1 MLLQDESNGFGADA
15 LDYFALHDA
24 FANQLQGP
32 TVETLGRL
40 AADGGYDMAFD
51 AVIELHRSAG
61 ARVIMQ
67 CLIQTTLGV
76 VVFDVAD
83 RSDTDLQKVGDFGK
97 SQSFASQIESI
108 CSINLA
114 GALARLNDPQN
125 ASSVSFSQNSATT
138 LSSGTHSTSKN
149 CRNLFGEP
157 LVPPDRYPPQTCP
170 AKSRRWSGACLRC
183 YR

>member
-67 CLIQTTLGV
+67 CLIQPTLDV
-76 VVFDVAD
+76 VVFDIAD
-83 RSDTDLQKVGDFGK
+83 RSNTDLQKVGDFGK
-97 SQSFASQIESI
+97 SQSLASQIESI
-108 CSINLA
+108 CSINLTSV
-114 GALARLNDPQN
+114 LARLNNPQN
-125 ASSVSFSQNSATT
+125 ASSVRFSQNNDTT
-138 LSSGTHSTSKN
+138 LCSGTNRTSKN

-157 LVPPDRYPPQTCP
+157 LAQR
-170 AKSRRWSGACLRC
+170 ALSS
-183 YR
+183 

>member
-15 LDYFALHDA
+15 LDHFAFHDA

-32 TVETLGRL
+32 AVETLGRL

-51 AVIELHRSAG
+51 AVIELHRSPG
-61 ARVIMQ
+61 ARVVMQ

-157 LVPPDRYPPQTCP
+157 LESKNGFKPVSRLIEPDFAP
-170 AKSRRWSGACLRC
+170 
-183 YR
+183 